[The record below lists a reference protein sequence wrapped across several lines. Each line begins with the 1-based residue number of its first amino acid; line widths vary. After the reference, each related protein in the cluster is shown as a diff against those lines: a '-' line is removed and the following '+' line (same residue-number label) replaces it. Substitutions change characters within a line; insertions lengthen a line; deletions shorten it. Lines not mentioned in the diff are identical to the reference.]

1 MSIFETLYHLIMRSS
16 RLLLCIGFVYP
27 EPKSS
32 AAGSRILQL
41 LKCFLAAN
49 YRIIFAST
57 AKISKHSFDLNFIGI
72 ETVEIQLNDS
82 KFDDYV
88 KTISPSVVLFDR
100 FMTEEQ
106 FGWRISE
113 HCPEALRIL
122 DTEDLHFLRKS
133 RSKQK
138 DLSVHFSKT
147 FLKSDLAMR
156 EIASLYRCDLTL
168 VISEFEFG
176 VLTQE
181 LSIPKELLMYI
192 PFILNPESLDKL
204 NLLPLFKKR
213 KNFVFVGN
221 FMHPPNLSAVSLLKE
236 VIWPEIRNQLPG
248 TELHIYG
255 AYAKPKDLALENS
268 DQGFFIHGRTEDL
281 DGVLQ
286 SHRLMLAP
294 LQFGAGL
301 KGKVLDAMRNGI
313 PCVLT
318 TIAAEGIFGSTEP
331 NGFIE
336 DSLDNFIDKAV
347 QLYNNKP
354 YWKSAQQSGFKTL
367 SIRFSSSLFETVF
380 IQRIHDILN
389 KLQLHRLENI
399 TGLLLEYHQNKST
412 KYFSKW
418 IEEKNKRIN

>member
-1 MSIFETLYHLIMRSS
+1 
-16 RLLLCIGFVYP
+16 
-27 EPKSS
+27 
-32 AAGSRILQL
+32 
-41 LKCFLAAN
+41 
-49 YRIIFAST
+49 
-57 AKISKHSFDLNFIGI
+57 
-72 ETVEIQLNDS
+72 
-82 KFDDYV
+82 
-88 KTISPSVVLFDR
+88 
-100 FMTEEQ
+100 
-106 FGWRISE
+106 
-113 HCPEALRIL
+113 
-122 DTEDLHFLRKS
+122 
-133 RSKQK
+133 
-138 DLSVHFSKT
+138 
-147 FLKSDLAMR
+147 
-156 EIASLYRCDLTL
+156 
-168 VISEFEFG
+168 
-176 VLTQE
+176 
-181 LSIPKELLMYI
+181 MY
-192 PFILNPESLDKL
+192 
-204 NLLPLFKKR
+204 KR
-213 KNFVFVGN
+213 
-221 FMHPPNLSAVSLLKE
+221 
-236 VIWPEIRNQLPG
+236 Q
-248 TELHIYG
+248 
-255 AYAKPKDLALENS
+255 
-268 DQGFFIHGRTEDL
+268 DL
-281 DGVLQ
+281 DGFLQ

-313 PCVLT
+313 PCILT